1 MGIALPWPQY
11 ADIMPASA
19 PKRQGMCTGRHRRLN
34 MPAKSAH
41 LTAEELDY
49 LRELF
54 AADQSCEAPPTSS
67 YQLLLD
73 PSGTPNAQLLLQLI
87 NADRLQ
93 LTAEQGNYVFDFEL
107 YVERRSAG
115 LPMAV
120 RFNYP
125 TIIERYGTERAARVH
140 SYQGDIQVADSQGL
154 LQNPRVRD
162 ISVTGLSLTDL
173 PSILTRPGRR
183 PIQLHLELAEA
194 EQLDLKGRVVR
205 VNRDQ
210 ANGKRR
216 TLGIRFEN
224 IDPAARAIL
233 NRYIF
238 HHHSRA
244 QH

>member
-1 MGIALPWPQY
+1 
-11 ADIMPASA
+11 
-19 PKRQGMCTGRHRRLN
+19 

-54 AADQSCEAPPTSS
+54 AADRSREAPSAPPR
-67 YQLLLD
+67 QLLLD
-73 PSGTPNAQLLLQLI
+73 PAGADAELLLQLI

-93 LTAEQGNYVFDFEL
+93 LTAEQGNYLFDFEL
-107 YVERRSAG
+107 YVEQRPAG
-115 LPMAV
+115 LPAAV
-120 RFNYP
+120 RFSYP

-140 SYQGDIQVADSQGL
+140 PYQGDIRVADSQGL
-154 LQNPRVRD
+154 LQTPRVRD
-162 ISVTGLSLTDL
+162 ISVTGLALTDL
-173 PSILTRPGRR
+173 PSILTRPGRH
-183 PIQLHLELAEA
+183 PIQLYLELTEA
-194 EQLDLKGRVVR
+194 EQLELQGRVVR

-244 QH
+244 RH